1 MIEAKYPVQ
10 ILVKGTYQIELLAPL
25 LLLVIFQH
33 MELLLGMTMNQVQ
46 WGVVKIRTICT
57 LKLKEHKY

>member
-1 MIEAKYPVQ
+1 MIEAKYPAQ
-10 ILVKGTYQIELLAPL
+10 ILVKVTYQIDLLAPGW
-25 LLLVIFQH
+25 LVIFQH

-46 WGVVKIRTICT
+46 RGLVKIRTICT

>member
-10 ILVKGTYQIELLAPL
+10 ILVKGTYQIDLLAPGW
-25 LLLVIFQH
+25 LVIFQH

-46 WGVVKIRTICT
+46 WGVVNRMEEIG
-57 LKLKEHKY
+57 

>member
-1 MIEAKYPVQ
+1 MIQAKYPAQ
-10 ILVKGTYQIELLAPL
+10 ILVKVTYQIDLLAPGW
-25 LLLVIFQH
+25 LVIFQH

-46 WGVVKIRTICT
+46 RGLVKIGTICT